1 MPSVT
6 GTAYHLG
13 SAAQVLEPVLVDQCR
28 EVLLVHLRHVE
39 SAPNRVSL
47 ALVLDPPPPLLRP
60 SDRQRPAK
68 LSSGVKNLRVQVCLG
83 LSRTVGGHIGPG
95 MSGSLL
101 LVGKRF

>member
-47 ALVLDPPPPLLRP
+47 ALVFGSATTTTSPFGQTKAGETFVWGQKSQGP
-60 SDRQRPAK
+60 SVFGTQPDSWWAHRAWYVREPIA
-68 LSSGVKNLRVQVCLG
+68 RW
-83 LSRTVGGHIGPG
+83 
-95 MSGSLL
+95 
-101 LVGKRF
+101 